1 MMTRRTVLMAAA
13 LLIGGAT
20 ACSDL
25 TGANARADGVY
36 YLQTIGSTNLPASYT
51 DSNTGRVFTAMSDQL
66 AVNSNGTYNDQQVYR
81 DGGIQ
86 GTYTESGNWSQ
97 SSNVVTFTPTYSSAN
112 YYTQY
117 SATIGSSGAFSG
129 ARSLSVNL
137 GGSIWYYS
145 E

>member
-36 YLQTIGSTNLPASYT
+36 YLQTISNTSLPASYT

-81 DGGIQ
+81 DGSFQ

-112 YYTQY
+112 YYNQY